1 MSKGKS
7 YMQYSGEFK
16 EQVLKDVRENKLS
29 YAEAMIKYDIRSRS
43 AIQRW
48 ERIYIEEGS
57 EGLYIERRGRAIA
70 SSGVN
75 KGRPAK
81 LGKVVEE
88 DLIAE
93 NQRLRMEIDY
103 LKKLNALVQERQHQA
118 RKPGQSGS

>member
-1 MSKGKS
+1 MI
-7 YMQYSGEFK
+7 YSGEFK
-16 EQVLKDVRENKLS
+16 EQVVKDVRENKLS

-48 ERIYIEEGS
+48 ERITIEEGS
-57 EGLYIERRGRAIA
+57 AGLYVERRGRATA
-70 SSGVN
+70 ASGVN

-81 LGKVVEE
+81 FNKVVED

-103 LKKLNALVQERQHQA
+103 LKKLNALVQERQLHE
-118 RKPGQSGS
+118 RKPKQSGN